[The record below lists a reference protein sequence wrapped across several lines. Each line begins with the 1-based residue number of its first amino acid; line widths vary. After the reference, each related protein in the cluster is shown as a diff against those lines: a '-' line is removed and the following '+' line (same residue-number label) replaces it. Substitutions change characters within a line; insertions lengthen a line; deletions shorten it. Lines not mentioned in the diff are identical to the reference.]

1 MKRNIYLKTIPPAEA
16 VARVKASI
24 DREALIR
31 EETIPSHEASG
42 RVLAHAVHARY
53 PLCLR
58 IWQRTET
65 RIPTAAIRNIR
76 LTPIFFP
83 HLHQHHCQKQ
93 PA

>member
-42 RVLAHAVHARY
+42 RVLAHAVHAR
-53 PLCLR
+53 
-58 IWQRTET
+58 
-65 RIPTAAIRNIR
+65 
-76 LTPIFFP
+76 
-83 HLHQHHCQKQ
+83 
-93 PA
+93 

>member
-53 PLCLR
+53 SS
-58 IWQRTET
+58 
-65 RIPTAAIRNIR
+65 PTFHSAAMDGYAVNARSTFAAR
-76 LTPIFFP
+76 EGHP
-83 HLHQHHCQKQ
+83 
-93 PA
+93 

>member
-16 VARVKASI
+16 IARVKASI

-53 PLCLR
+53 SSPTFHWR
-58 IWQRTET
+58 RWTAT
-65 RIPTAAIRNIR
+65 RS
-76 LTPIFFP
+76 TPVRP
-83 HLHQHHCQKQ
+83 SRHGKGTR
-93 PA
+93 